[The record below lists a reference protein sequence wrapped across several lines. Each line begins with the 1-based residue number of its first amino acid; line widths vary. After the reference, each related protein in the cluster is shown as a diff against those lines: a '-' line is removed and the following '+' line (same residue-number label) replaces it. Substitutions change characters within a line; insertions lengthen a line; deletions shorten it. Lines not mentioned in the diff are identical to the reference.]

1 MKFLKT
7 ILNEF
12 LLQDAFDGVVTEL
25 REELD
30 PAQREVITSLCND
43 ISLDRLDL
51 LLEILFECI
60 MLTITIPKETDD
72 DEVDMALFP

>member
-1 MKFLKT
+1 M
-7 ILNEF
+7 
-12 LLQDAFDGVVTEL
+12 QDAFDGVVTEL
-25 REELD
+25 REALD

>member
-7 ILNEF
+7 ILKEF
-12 LLQDAFDGVVTEL
+12 WLQDAFDGVVTEL

>member
-1 MKFLKT
+1 M
-7 ILNEF
+7 
-12 LLQDAFDGVVTEL
+12 QVAFDGVVTEL
-25 REELD
+25 REALD

>member
-7 ILNEF
+7 ILEEF
-12 LLQDAFDGVVTEL
+12 WLQDAFDGVVTEL

>member
-1 MKFLKT
+1 M
-7 ILNEF
+7 
-12 LLQDAFDGVVTEL
+12 QDAFDGVVTEL